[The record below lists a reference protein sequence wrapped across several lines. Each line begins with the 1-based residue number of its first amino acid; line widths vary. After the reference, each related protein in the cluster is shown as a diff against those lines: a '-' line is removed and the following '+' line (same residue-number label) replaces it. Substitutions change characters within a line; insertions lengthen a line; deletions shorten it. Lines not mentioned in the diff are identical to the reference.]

1 MPCACVPGCFKVT
14 KHFMPSP
21 AFGRCL
27 IGAWI
32 LVTTGC
38 ARVPTSTSEPETGFG
53 HWMKDAQGL
62 PAYELD
68 VRGLAGAPTAPFAHL
83 ISAGRAGALVDRW
96 GNIRL
101 ITTEGGTTTITPVTT
116 RTRGGLFALLETK
129 DDVVSLA
136 YSELPLR
143 GPIRYGTG
151 YVTYEGGAHIEGQ
164 RVSIAQEVV
173 AAPQDVTALAGSFT
187 LTNHGRE
194 AVNATLVVQTD
205 VFVRPGVA
213 YADFVKS
220 LHGLAAAGQA
230 RFTKVAPAIGD
241 VYLQGPQTFA
251 GSTRDHSLRLSAPV
265 NLAPLQS
272 ITVRVSVGY
281 GDDAWAQSSLKMP
294 LSEMKRA
301 WHAQLHRVRG
311 LWAPSPWMTD
321 EAVWSFGQMLSFRNH
336 DSSLNAPYYQL
347 GGYSMF
353 RNPDNPEYLGFPVR
367 EAPEN
372 ALAMAPFAP
381 AAAAD
386 ALRWMARGQLK
397 SGDVPKTTNLRA
409 DRDLAHMHFESDGE
423 IWFLLASAEQAAH
436 FPGLFDETL
445 SFWDGTSAS
454 YFEHLVRAFAWLR
467 HKVGVGAH
475 GLVLMKDGDW
485 NDYLSRVGRQGR
497 GESFMN
503 TAMAVRACEG
513 FANIARARGA
523 QAVANEAVAFAEQ
536 LRVAAANAWHKDW
549 FLMGFDDEGAPLGAD
564 RLYLNSQVW
573 AALAKIGTPAQREQA
588 LREMLKMNASP
599 IGLTLLSRPYASP
612 PPPRFS
618 FAVLPAGE
626 GENGGIWPQT
636 VYWAVWAL
644 AEEGLWNE
652 ALDVWQRMSLR
663 NHNARFPKVPFGIF
677 NGPDCYSS
685 AMAGPAEGWT
695 QVQVFDRMVPAPMNP
710 IVGWQAF
717 ALDILGRTRPRK

>member
-1 MPCACVPGCFKVT
+1 MVRLIFPFCFPFCLRRLGCLMGV
-14 KHFMPSP
+14 SV
-21 AFGRCL
+21 
-27 IGAWI
+27 
-32 LVTTGC
+32 LVTAC
-38 ARVPTSTSEPETGFG
+38 APAPAHKTSPQEGFG
-53 HWMKDAQGL
+53 HWLKDPQGL
-62 PAYELD
+62 PAYELEP
-68 VRGLAGAPTAPFAHL
+68 RALATAPYAPFAHL
-83 ISAGRAGALVDRW
+83 ISAGRAGALADRW

-116 RTRGGLFALLETK
+116 RTRGGLFALLETAN
-129 DDVVSLA
+129 DVVSLA

-151 YVTYEGGAHIEGQ
+151 YATYEGGAVIEGQ
-164 RVSIAQEVV
+164 RVALTQEVV
-173 AAPQDVTALAGSFT
+173 AVPQDVTALAGSFS
-187 LTNHGRE
+187 LTNQGAKSVH
-194 AVNATLVVQTD
+194 ATFVVQSD

-213 YADFVKS
+213 YADFVKT
-220 LHGLAAAGQA
+220 LHPESSGGRA
-230 RFTKVAPAIGD
+230 RFTKVTPALGN
-241 VYLQGPQTFA
+241 VYLRGPLSMA
-251 GSTRDHSLRLSAPV
+251 GSTRDHSLRLSVPID
-265 NLAPLQS
+265 LAPGQS
-272 ITVRVSVGY
+272 FTVPVSVGY
-281 GDDAWAQSSLKMP
+281 GDEAWAEVSIKVP
-294 LSEMKRA
+294 LPQMKGL
-301 WHAQLHRVRG
+301 WLSPLQRVQA
-311 LWAPSPWMTD
+311 LWAPSAWMID
-321 EAVWSFGQMLSFRNH
+321 EAVWSFGQMLSFRNR
-336 DSSLNAPYYQL
+336 DASTNAPYYQL

-353 RNPDNPEYLGFPVR
+353 RNPDNPEYLSFPVR

-386 ALRWMARGQLK
+386 ALRWIARGQLQ
-397 SGDVPKTTNLRA
+397 SGDIPKTTNLRA
-409 DRDLAHMHFESDGE
+409 ERDLAHMHFESDGE

-436 FPGLFDETL
+436 FPHLFNEDL
-445 SFWDGTSAS
+445 PFWDGTSAP
-454 YFEHLVRAFAWLR
+454 YFDHLARAFTWLR
-467 HKVGVGAH
+467 HNIGVGTH

-513 FANIARARGA
+513 FAVLARKRGA
-523 QAVANEAVAFAEQ
+523 AALADEASAFATQ
-536 LRVAAANAWHKDW
+536 LRAAAAHAWNNQW
-549 FLMGFDDEGAPLGAD
+549 FLMGYDDEGAPLGDD

-573 AALAKIGTPAQREQA
+573 AALGKIGTPAQRQQA
-588 LREMLKMNASP
+588 LRAMLKLNAST

-612 PPPRFS
+612 PPPHFS

-644 AEEGLWNE
+644 AQEGLWNE
-652 ALDVWQRMSLR
+652 AVDVWQRMSLR
-663 NHNARFPKVPFGIF
+663 NHSARFPQVPFGIF

-717 ALDILGRTRPRK
+717 ALEILGRTRPRP